1 MLHVKTHCVIP
12 KAPIVLGVICV
23 VVLIIGAIGGHYSKE
38 FSAFME
44 ATPLQN
50 KLKTD
55 SKMLFEI
62 NELALKYQENND
74 DKKINEQR
82 VLMEEK
88 IIEIA
93 RESFGTDSI
102 TQLEIL
108 PAYFP
113 FVKGSQVDMR
123 GNEKTFPIC
132 DVAENIPVHLQKITD
147 AEMFQMFL
155 KKYSKNE
162 IVLNIQDERFAKSS
176 FHYGLQAISDDG
188 KFVASTFF
196 HADSCTNEITDSDK
210 FHLSCLDKEKKEWT
224 GGTTNPDYIRAS
236 IELDEFCVIP
246 LSPWHQ
252 LVSEYQDTISDKID
266 EKHEKMSDVEIRSL
280 EDAMGFQSEIEQWVL
295 LSNIAGN
302 IVHDYLEDEK
312 TQNMIREYNEKYG
325 DLPDELLELLD
336 EKPSLSESNKE
347 EENSQTLSEINQLG
361 LEYQNNDSEK
371 FNEQMLLMQEKQ
383 KQVASDILGVK
394 ISSVYIDK
402 DWNFPFRNASDIEP
416 FPNEEQTIPICDIP
430 KNVPVHLEKIR
441 DSDMFSMFSEK
452 YSKNHL
458 EFEISD
464 ERNYNSIIHYS
475 IRAISEDQQR
485 IAGVFFHVD
494 SCTGKI
500 SVPYNLDCR
509 DKSQEGFGNNQLQ
522 TRFIDEIQ
530 SSLASEEFCVIE
542 LEPWHQK
549 MREYHVDI
557 GEQINQITIG
567 FEESG
572 RNEDI
577 NEEDIFRFHLEFQR
591 LGLLNDLLRSAT
603 SGTIED
609 EDTHELIA
617 EYIEKYDK
625 LPDDLKLLLEM
636 KEQHFDKK

>member
-1 MLHVKTHCVIP
+1 MVP
-12 KAPIVLGVICV
+12 KAPIVLGVLCV
-23 VVLIIGAIGGHYSKE
+23 VILIIGAIGENFSQE
-38 FSAFME
+38 FSEFME
-44 ATPLQN
+44 ATPSHN

-55 SKMLFEI
+55 SKIIFEI

-82 VLMEEK
+82 ILMEEK
-88 IIEIA
+88 IVEIA
-93 RESFGTDSI
+93 RDSFGADSI

-147 AEMFQMFL
+147 AEMFQRFL

-196 HADSCTNEITDSDK
+196 HADSCTNEITDFDK

-266 EKHEKMSDVEIRSL
+266 EKHEIMSDVEIRSL
-280 EDAMGFQSEIEQWVL
+280 VDAMRFQSEIEQWVL

-336 EKPSLSESNKE
+336 EKPSLPESNKE
-347 EENSQTLSEINQLG
+347 EENSQILSEINQLG
-361 LEYQNNDSEK
+361 LKYQENGEDEK
-371 FNEQMLLMQEKQ
+371 FNEKMLLMQEKQ
-383 KQVASDILGVK
+383 KEITTDILGVK
-394 ISSVYIDK
+394 ISNVYIK
-402 DWNFPFRNASDIEP
+402 ENWNFPFKDSSKVNILNTENIVP
-416 FPNEEQTIPICDIP
+416 LCNIP
-430 KNVPVHLEKIR
+430 EKIPDHLKIIR
-441 DSDMFSMFSEK
+441 QTEMFQMISEK
-452 YSKNHL
+452 YS
-458 EFEISD
+458 EDIIMIDISD
-464 ERNYNSIIHYS
+464 ERSSGGWIHYDFS
-475 IRAISEDQQR
+475 VTSSDSNETQQMNTH
-485 IAGVFFHVD
+485 FHLD
-494 SCTGKI
+494 SCTGEKI
-500 SVPYNLDCR
+500 PPDVLMCKNQGDE
-509 DKSQEGFGNNQLQ
+509 KSRTHTQ
-522 TRFIDEIQ
+522 IKSEINA
-530 SSLASEEFCVIE
+530 SLKNYDEFCVIE
-542 LEPWHQK
+542 YGDWHQRLNK
-549 MREYHVDI
+549 YQQEIQKEMRLQDQKLSEIDSD
-557 GEQINQITIG
+557 ENQN
-567 FEESG
+567 
-572 RNEDI
+572 RYD
-577 NEEDIFRFHLEFQR
+577 EFGYKFTR
-591 LGLLNDLLRSAT
+591 DLSLGLENNILNDLSANPYDFDEN
-603 SGTIED
+603 SED
-609 EDTHELIA
+609 LSKYKKRFGELPQILSELIVQRPS
-617 EYIEKYDK
+617 E
-625 LPDDLKLLLEM
+625 
-636 KEQHFDKK
+636 